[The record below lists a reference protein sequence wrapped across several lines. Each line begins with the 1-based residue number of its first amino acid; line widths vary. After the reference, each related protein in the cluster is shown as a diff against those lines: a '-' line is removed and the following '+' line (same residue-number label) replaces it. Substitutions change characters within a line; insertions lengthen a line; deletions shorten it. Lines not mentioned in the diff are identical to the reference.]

1 VFPLFVLKSFVWLQ
15 KTPSKPNCLFA
26 FHLQGALPN
35 PIMLLEEFDLFLL
48 NALPFM
54 CCAHFS
60 LVFHLLSL
68 ASKPLILA
76 AKMLPSS
83 FCA

>member
-1 VFPLFVLKSFVWLQ
+1 LSGCK

-48 NALPFM
+48 NALPFL